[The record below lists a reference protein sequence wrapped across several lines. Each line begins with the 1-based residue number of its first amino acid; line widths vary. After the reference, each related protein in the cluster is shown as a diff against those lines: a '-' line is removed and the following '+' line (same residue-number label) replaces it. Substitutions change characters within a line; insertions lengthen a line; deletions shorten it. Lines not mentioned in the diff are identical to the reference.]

1 MKNIKEMIILANIN
15 DSQTD
20 SSSSDIIKY
29 DELELSK
36 KQFVFRSISKTT
48 FDLAKQEK
56 EANII
61 LNSYIN
67 EIKILDSNNLEIQI
81 PGIYN
86 KKLVELGNSA
96 TIFINVDQ
104 LGVGN
109 FKLVSYDTLGE
120 IADSKDIEIIS
131 SVQNIEK

>member
-1 MKNIKEMIILANIN
+1 MENIN

-104 LGVGN
+104 LGVGK